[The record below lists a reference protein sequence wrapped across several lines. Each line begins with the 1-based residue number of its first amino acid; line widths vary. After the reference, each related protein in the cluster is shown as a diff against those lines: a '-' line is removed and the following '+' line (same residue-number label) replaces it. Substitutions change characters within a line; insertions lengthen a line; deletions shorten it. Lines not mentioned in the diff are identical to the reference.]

1 MLCNWKPG
9 DIITAH
15 HLNQM
20 TCAINA
26 NTSGLYELGNIVSD
40 KGSSSFSGS
49 GGIDMGAFT
58 GTGLESCAT
67 CLNRG
72 YFRSGWEYTE
82 AGDTKKG
89 LYVNKSGV
97 ENALSGS
104 YPETVCSVCLEGQ
117 NSGLGIMDIMIKT
130 TTDCYGKVL
139 SQCIFTQPT
148 ASSSNCQNSSNVL
161 WQGPAS
167 NSSCGSSAGTYSFT
181 RRIGRVT
188 DDTTH
193 PISSCSST
201 YYNKVLKTND
211 LVMPILPARAEKEED
226 GTCLQTFSVL
236 GDYKD
241 NSVLIKNIRNG
252 GGLQITKNQT
262 NLNVRS
268 GVEFYAGK
276 SCTNC
281 CGQTSSSFD
290 ATAHVVPQC
299 FDITVACIPIKEMH
313 YEWCSTTSSWVPKNS
328 GDSTA
333 CSKPEAETKGNIQ
346 IKAKSLNGNSWQIG
360 WTSSGEIEIPVKD
373 FSPTEAVEY
382 EAGRGISI
390 SEQEVPSTDPNSTET
405 TKKNVICNTME
416 ICAGCNISVEQT
428 DAEKPAYKISACKMK
443 LEAGDG
449 IKVECIQGGWKVSA
463 KDPCIKI
470 TGGEGINVTGGPK
483 CWTISNTTTYVP
495 TEVVAGNGI
504 CVVQTGNK
512 YKVSI
517 KPPCSTCCV
526 CICGVK
532 YSFDPAWFTVT
543 NNTVTINEAKI
554 NQVAEGIAPNVSSS
568 ITTTTTAAID
578 TYSDVSV
585 RCDMVTGRFGGD
597 VMATVNTTSGESA
610 TASFST
616 RETWR
621 N

>member
-26 NTSGLYELGNIVSD
+26 NTSGLNQLGNIVSD

-148 ASSSNCQNSSNVL
+148 ASNSGGCQNSSNVL

-226 GTCLQTFSVL
+226 GPCLQTFSVL

-281 CGQTSSSFD
+281 CGQQSSTFD
-290 ATAHVVPQC
+290 ATTHVVPQC

-333 CSKPEAETKGNIQ
+333 CSIPEAETKGNIQ

-449 IKVECIQGGWKVSA
+449 IKVECI
-463 KDPCIKI
+463 
-470 TGGEGINVTGGPK
+470 TGGYKISTCESQAICITNGAGISVTK
-483 CWTISNTTTYVP
+483 TNNTFTITNTAMHDAI
-495 TEVVAGNGI
+495 EVVEGDGI
-504 CVVQTGNK
+504 KVTQTGNK
-512 YKVSI
+512 YKVSLAA
-517 KPPCSTCCV
+517 PCCSCSPGGYKCY
-526 CICGVK
+526 I
-532 YSFDPAWFTVT
+532 FDPAWFTVT
-543 NNTVTINEAKI
+543 GDNVTLNQAKI
-554 NQVAEGIAPNVSSS
+554 DEVASTIA
-568 ITTTTTAAID
+568 
-578 TYSDVSV
+578 
-585 RCDMVTGRFGGD
+585 
-597 VMATVNTTSGESA
+597 VNTTVNASVTNVLLDTVSGHFGTGEIVGSVDGLDNGLNA
-610 TASFST
+610 DGSIQ
-616 RETWR
+616 RV
-621 N
+621 